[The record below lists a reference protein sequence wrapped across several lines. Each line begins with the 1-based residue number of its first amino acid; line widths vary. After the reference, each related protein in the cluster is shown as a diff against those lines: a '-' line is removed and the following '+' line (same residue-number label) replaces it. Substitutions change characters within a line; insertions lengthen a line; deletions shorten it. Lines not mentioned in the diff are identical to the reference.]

1 MYMNGHLDL
10 SLVLIDRGADISV
23 KISAPQALGRAAPD
37 PPFHSESMDL
47 ETRVLWEHAVLG
59 ALVLFLFG
67 SMQTLHSIRSLLA
80 RPIPFTGLLSHAR
93 RAR

>member
-1 MYMNGHLDL
+1 
-10 SLVLIDRGADISV
+10 
-23 KISAPQALGRAAPD
+23 
-37 PPFHSESMDL
+37 MDL